1 MPEDDVEDRH
11 VCSNKRLK
19 KTIKKS
25 SWAKIFIPIHSAKV
39 DTKSI
44 YSENVF
50 TCFWVSLRLI
60 GRLKWG

>member
-1 MPEDDVEDRH
+1 MMKIVIFAQTNGSKE
-11 VCSNKRLK
+11 K
-19 KTIKKS
+19 KIKKS